1 MPQLAS
7 VVKQHFWKSFQSLQF
22 PWFELRWSGLCGKHF
37 LPSVP
42 TWHLSFP
49 YYRNIEIIFTSSWW
63 LSYEIRKEN
72 VIPHFMR
79 KQKTIFRFIS
89 QPINSGPCGS
99 LVCLLQISLPSLQLC
114 GCESLGSQHLHRQPQ
129 QSSKPIATIPHSHNT
144 KLPVT
149 RWSLSL

>member
-7 VVKQHFWKSFQSLQF
+7 VVKQHFWKSVQSLQF
-22 PWFELRWSGLCGKHF
+22 PWSELRWSGLCSKHF

-49 YYRNIEIIFTSSWW
+49 YYRNIQIILTSSWW

-89 QPINSGPCGS
+89 KPINSGPCGS
-99 LVCLLQISLPSLQLC
+99 LVSLPQISLLVSSSVVVNPWVHSIYTDTSAELKAY
-114 GCESLGSQHLHRQPQ
+114 SHHSPFPQH
-129 QSSKPIATIPHSHNT
+129 
-144 KLPVT
+144 
-149 RWSLSL
+149 